1 MITGATL
8 ICLHVQKS
16 YSAKGLMA
24 EICPTAI
31 LVLMLVH
38 QVDTAFEY
46 AVIFVRWIISRV
58 SQQHRERNCYMIMLL
73 NIVIDYLHHIST
85 YTYFI

>member
-1 MITGATL
+1 MQNG
-8 ICLHVQKS
+8 
-16 YSAKGLMA
+16 YSAKGLLV

-31 LVLMLVH
+31 MVFMPVN

-46 AVIFVRWIISRV
+46 AIIFVCWIIFRV

-73 NIVIDYLHHIST
+73 NIVIIYQLILTSSDA
-85 YTYFI
+85 